1 MTLKMKIIVV
11 GAGIGG
17 LSAYLALKKHLASIF
32 DSTSLSI
39 TVVEAYPSPS
49 QHTYAL
55 VGNGLG
61 LAPNGLRAIAS
72 VTSAAIP
79 YIYSHGYPKGSLM
92 TFRNAKGRTL
102 GRMHFGREE
111 RYGYS
116 MCMVPRA
123 VVHEAL
129 LKEADVKDIRWGVK
143 VVGLQDVE
151 GDEGGIVVR
160 YEDGTEETAD
170 LVIGADGVRS
180 VVKKS
185 LFNGNF
191 EAQYEYVSLTSVFMK
206 DYSPPTVV
214 LQVLVPSYPCHLC
227 RLPFSSR
234 SIPKG

>member
-1 MTLKMKIIVV
+1 MKIIVV

-32 DSTSLSI
+32 DSTTLSI
-39 TVVEAYPSPS
+39 TLVEAYPSPS
-49 QHTYAL
+49 QHTYAV

-72 VTSAAIP
+72 VTSAAVP
-79 YIYSHGYPKGSLM
+79 YIYSHGYSKGSLM

-102 GRMHFGREE
+102 GKMHFGREE

-129 LKEADVKDIRWGVK
+129 LKEVDAKDIRWGVR
-143 VVGLQDVE
+143 VVGLRDV
-151 GDEGGIVVR
+151 DEGEGGTVVL

-185 LFNGNF
+185 LFRGNF
-191 EAQYEYVSLTSVFMK
+191 EAQYEYVSPTSAFLK
-206 DYSPPTVV
+206 GHSLPTVD
-214 LQVLVPSYPCHLC
+214 LQVSVPSYPCHLC

-234 SIPKG
+234 FMPKA